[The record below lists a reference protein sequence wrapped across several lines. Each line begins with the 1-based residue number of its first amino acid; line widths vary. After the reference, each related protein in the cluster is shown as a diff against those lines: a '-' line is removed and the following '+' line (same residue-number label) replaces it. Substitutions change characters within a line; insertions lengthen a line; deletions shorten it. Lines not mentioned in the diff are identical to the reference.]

1 MGTRAYIAAMFAFL
15 RGRFSEISPTRV
27 VVDVSGV
34 GYEVH
39 ISLNTYTGIQGKTEG
54 LLHTHLVVR
63 EDAHLLYGFSE
74 LAEKEMFTSLIGVSG
89 IGASTARVM
98 LSYMQPGE
106 LARCILQGDVR
117 SLEKVK
123 GIGKKTAERLV
134 LELKDKL
141 GKAAP
146 ETNISPLIHNTLHQ
160 DALEA
165 LTALGIP
172 RSTASQAI
180 EKARQAEPDIS
191 VEALIKKALRGI

>member
-1 MGTRAYIAAMFAFL
+1 MFAFL
-15 RGRFSEISPTRV
+15 LGQFHEISPTRV
-27 VVDVSGV
+27 IIDVSGV

-39 ISLNTYTGIQGKTEG
+39 ISLHTYGAIQGRSEG

-63 EDAHLLYGFSE
+63 EDAHILYGFSE
-74 LAEKEMFTSLIGVSG
+74 PAEKEMFTNLIGVSG
-89 IGASTARVM
+89 IGAATARMM
-98 LSYMQPGE
+98 LSYMPPAD
-106 LARCILQGDVR
+106 LARCIVQGDVR

-141 GKAAP
+141 GKGAP
-146 ETNISPLIHNTLHQ
+146 EVNISPLIHNTLHQ

-180 EKARQAEPDIS
+180 EKVRQAEPDIT
-191 VEALIKKALRGI
+191 VESLIKKALRGV